1 MKRNFKTMALMI
13 VVFAFGLVGFSTAVY
28 GRFTKQYNPEVSSFG
43 ITISSQENIMVSAT
57 GEAGTFKDVLKLQEL
72 VSNTD
77 VSLTPLKG
85 KVTPTEDEL
94 YEVFSLTHSQGAPIE
109 GKYYTFPLY
118 FVGSSDM
125 NLYFKGSTTGVGAI
139 FDDSDADHHFTN
151 EERER
156 LLANLRIG
164 FLTYSTT
171 YQPSGTGTTIAY
183 SDEPV
188 RTNIYATSVIDNGNY
203 TTFSKLGYSNT
214 AGDTVLAYTK
224 KNQVTKVDVVI
235 WLEEDA
241 LGDLEAICKLTLS
254 IRFEAI
260 LAKNG

>member
-1 MKRNFKTMALMI
+1 MI
-13 VVFAFGLVGFSTAVY
+13 LVFAFGLVGFSTAVY
-28 GRFTKQYNPEVSSFG
+28 GRFTKQYNPEVSAFG
-43 ITISSQENIMVSAT
+43 ITISSQENIMVSAS
-57 GEAGTFKDVLKLQEL
+57 GEAGTFKDVLKLEDL

-85 KVTPTEDEL
+85 KVTPTEDEK
-94 YEVFSLTHSQGAPIE
+94 YQVFSLTHSGGAPIA
-109 GKYYTFPLY
+109 GKYYSFPLY

-125 NLYFKGSTTGVGAI
+125 NLYFKGSTSGVGAI
-139 FDDSDADHHFTN
+139 FDDSEADHHFTN

-171 YQPSGTGTTIAY
+171 YQPSGTGTTIVY
-183 SDEPV
+183 SEQPV
-188 RTNIYATSVIDNGNY
+188 ATNIYATSVISTDNY

-214 AGDTVLAYTK
+214 VSDTVIAHAK
-224 KNQVTKVDVVI
+224 KNEVTKVEVVI

-241 LGDLEAICKLTLS
+241 IGELEAICKLTLS

-260 LAKNG
+260 LANNS